1 MLVRVG
7 ISGLLN
13 SCKLLF
19 GLRVP
24 VDVFID
30 FSGINDRWNLLV
42 SFVIRLSEKQQQQK
56 YKKQIEAFVRTAEEN
71 LVWTVS
77 HRHSGPSYG

>member
-1 MLVRVG
+1 M
-7 ISGLLN
+7 
-13 SCKLLF
+13 
-19 GLRVP
+19 
-24 VDVFID
+24 FID

-56 YKKQIEAFVRTAEEN
+56 KNKKQIEAFVITAEDY

-77 HRHSGPSYG
+77 HRYSGPSYG

>member
-1 MLVRVG
+1 M
-7 ISGLLN
+7 
-13 SCKLLF
+13 
-19 GLRVP
+19 
-24 VDVFID
+24 FID

-42 SFVIRLSEKQQQQK
+42 SFVIRLSEKQQQKK